1 MLRDATLSSF
11 DDTKKSTSK
20 KVSKKSNKK
29 ETSKKANKK
38 ETSKKSNKKETSK
51 KKVLSNTAG
60 VSNLDK
66 DFESNATKLLAQCD
80 KVSEAIVRYTSSQNK
95 KNTAFT
101 KNNLKKLIELANKLD
116 EKIGE

>member
-38 ETSKKSNKKETSK
+38 ETS
-51 KKVLSNTAG
+51 
-60 VSNLDK
+60 
-66 DFESNATKLLAQCD
+66 
-80 KVSEAIVRYTSSQNK
+80 
-95 KNTAFT
+95 
-101 KNNLKKLIELANKLD
+101 
-116 EKIGE
+116 